1 MMTKQ
6 LVFSLLASSLIFA
19 GTILAR
25 GYGSGDGPGQNY
37 TDWSSGYDQ
46 SVEDQKRQTDSLQKE
61 KDRKE
66 KSEPRDSLSD
76 SDDKSDNQKLG
87 FQYDRFREPV
97 FQY

>member
-1 MMTKQ
+1 MMTKL
-6 LVFSLLASSLIFA
+6 LVLALLASSSIFA

-46 SVEDQKRQTDSLQKE
+46 SVEDQKRETDSLQKE

-76 SDDKSDNQKLG
+76 SDDKSDN
-87 FQYDRFREPV
+87 
-97 FQY
+97 

>member
-1 MMTKQ
+1 MMTKL
-6 LVFSLLASSLIFA
+6 LVLALLASSSIFA

-46 SVEDQKRQTDSLQKE
+46 SEEDQERKTDSLQKE

-76 SDDKSDNQKLG
+76 SDDKSDN
-87 FQYDRFREPV
+87 
-97 FQY
+97 